1 MPILAGRLLESI
13 QFNLALVGFQNAR
26 KGAQECPLAR
36 CRWYHDHLLLG
47 LQPEGWRI
55 RICIHLDRFLQSPE
69 ALAQIVAIQQQQ
81 RED

>member
-1 MPILAGRLLESI
+1 MPS
-13 QFNLALVGFQNAR
+13 
-26 KGAQECPLAR
+26 CPLPLVR
-36 CRWYHDHLLLG
+36 DHLLLG